1 MGKYRQFIKKF
12 FDGNENVEEKE
23 EKPINVKYPFFKI
36 ILEPYLLSL
45 DNFKK
50 LFRISAIYALLL
62 SIVYLLGSQHV
73 FCMFS
78 EYRTSDGYCAGNFT
92 LFIIVHIIAFILMSS
107 FAHRWY
113 NACFNN
119 HPINIKWLLQP
130 SFQDIK
136 AVMLFLI
143 FILLNAISLLSYFLL
158 AIRVPNPDWRIE
170 LIYFAFVS
178 IGFLVPF
185 ILTKFYSIIA
195 FILSQ
200 EKVPPL
206 MEIWKKSSG
215 NGLRVL
221 LSLMIYFMCCVF
233 SLSAYTR
240 SINLPSMENSF
251 FFIFAGEYFFNF
263 ISLLLISVFVNLC
276 YLQKHLLFGEQDHG
290 TNKQ

>member
-1 MGKYRQFIKKF
+1 MEKYRQFIKKF
-12 FDGNENVEEKE
+12 FDGNENVEEK
-23 EKPINVKYPFFKI
+23 PINVKYPFLQI
-36 ILEPYLLSL
+36 ILEPYLFSL

-50 LFRISAIYALLL
+50 IVRISAVYALLL
-62 SIVYLLGSQHV
+62 SIVYVLGSQHV

-78 EYRTSDGYCAGNFT
+78 EYRTNGEYCTGSLL
-92 LFIIVHIIAFILMSS
+92 LFIIVHLIAFVLMSS
-107 FAHRWY
+107 FAYRWY
-113 NACFNN
+113 NACFNDY
-119 HPINIKWLLQP
+119 PINIKWLLRP
-130 SFQDIK
+130 SVQDIK
-136 AVMLFLI
+136 AVISFLI

-170 LIYFAFVS
+170 LIYFAIIS

-185 ILTKFYSIIA
+185 ILTRFYSIIA

-200 EKVPPL
+200 EKIPPL
-206 MEIWKKSSG
+206 TEIWKKSSG

-221 LSLMIYFMCCVF
+221 LSLIIYFMCCVF

-290 TNKQ
+290 TNK